1 MTDPSAPLPLNTSN
15 LAFGE
20 AQYAKFHRDPTSV
33 PADWRAWFAELDR
46 PVLTGAAYGADA
58 EPLSE
63 VALEAALAQP
73 AVSGDVTA
81 RRAAVLGSFHLFQG
95 LSADDLRPMA
105 AIAGEVRFRAGE
117 RLYREGDPGES
128 LYVVTAGALA
138 IWHAGEMLVEVG
150 PGKATGELG
159 LLYGQP
165 RTADVLG
172 AKDGTALR
180 IRRQDLEQLLD
191 DHGPLARRMMQN
203 VAQKLAESNLRQE
216 RVDMLIRVFRVRGHV
231 IAQLDPLGHGQASH
245 PELELAHNG
254 LGQADLDLTFSCR
267 TMRGAPVLTLRQIV
281 KRLKTTYCGPIGVQ
295 YMHIDDPESK
305 DWLQARMETTENRR
319 NLSRDEQVRIFT
331 KLTDAEVFESFLQKK
346 YVGAKRFSL
355 EGGES
360 LIPLL
365 DLALEAAGAQG
376 IEDVVIGMAH
386 RGRLNVLA
394 NIVGKS
400 PQQIFRE
407 FDDKAPDQHI
417 GHGDVKY
424 HLGHSGMRA
433 LPDGRTMRV
442 HLCFNPS
449 HLEFVGPVVAGR
461 VRAHQDR
468 LGDTARCRALP
479 IVIHGDAAMAGQGV
493 VQELLNMSQLPGYA
507 VGGTVHIVVNNQIGF
522 TTPVEASRSS
532 HYATDVAKMLQVPIF
547 HVNGEHPEG
556 VAQVVELAMDFRARF
571 HRDVVIDM
579 YCYRR
584 HGHNEGDDPTFTQ
597 PLMYQAIRARKS
609 VVEGY
614 LDHLLGLGGLT
625 RAEAQD
631 IAQQSQQRL
640 ELALSHARAQQPL
653 VETPRPHTPW
663 SHYRGGKDR
672 DVPEVETALA
682 ATRLSDL
689 VLRQTRL
696 PGDFTPHPKI
706 QKLLDNRREMAEDRK
721 ALDWGTG
728 EALALASIAAEGRH
742 VRLSGQDVGRGTFS
756 HRHAVLHDFAD
767 GHIYTPL
774 QHIAP
779 DQGEV
784 EIWDSPLS
792 ETGVLGFDFGYSLD
806 CPDSLTIWEAQF
818 GDFCNAAQVIIDQ
831 FICSSEDKWQRLSGL
846 VLLLPHGFEGQGPE
860 HSSARMERFLNNAAD
875 DNLHVVNLTTPA
887 QLFHCLRRHVRR
899 AIRKPLVVLTPKSL
913 LRHPQAIS
921 PLADFAGGAFQR
933 VIPDASIDPQK
944 TKRILLCTGKIY
956 FDLLAARHDKGSDD
970 VAIVRIEQLYPL
982 SDAELQAALSPYC
995 QDVPVCW
1002 VQEEPCNMGAW
1013 VFLCMRLGR
1022 TLFGKWRLHGISR
1035 PEAASPATGSA
1046 AAHKQEQ
1053 TRLLDE
1059 AFDLEILPAG

>member
-1 MTDPSAPLPLNTSN
+1 MTDPSASLPLTTSN
-15 LAFGE
+15 LDFGE
-20 AQYAKFHRDPTSV
+20 ALYAQFRRDPASV

-46 PVLTGAAYGADA
+46 PAHAGEGYGADA
-58 EPLSE
+58 FPLSE
-63 VALEAALAQP
+63 VALDAALP
-73 AVSGDVTA
+73 MEAVSGDVLTQ
-81 RRAAVLGSFHLFQG
+81 RAALLGSFHLFQG
-95 LSADDLRPMA
+95 LSADDLRPLA
-105 AIAGEVRFRAGE
+105 AIAREIQFRSGE

-128 LYVVTAGALA
+128 LYVVTSGMLA

-165 RTADVLG
+165 RTADVL
-172 AKDGTALR
+172 AAQDGTALR
-180 IRRQDLEQLLD
+180 IRRQDLERLLD
-191 DHGPLARRMMQN
+191 SQGPLARRMMQN
-203 VAQKLAESNLRQE
+203 VAQKLAETNLRQE
-216 RVDMLIRVFRVRGHV
+216 RVDMLIRVYRVRGHV
-231 IAQLDPLGHGQASH
+231 IAQLDPLGHGPASH
-245 PELELAHNG
+245 PELELAYYG
-254 LGQADLDLTFSCR
+254 LTEADLDLTFSCR

-295 YMHIDDPESK
+295 YMHIDDPETK
-305 DWLQARMETTENRR
+305 DWLQARMEATENHRS
-319 NLSRDEQVRIFT
+319 LSRDEQVRIFA

-376 IEDVVIGMAH
+376 IEEVLIGMAH

-407 FDDKAPDQHI
+407 FDDKAPNQHI
-417 GHGDVKY
+417 GRGDVKY
-424 HLGHSGMRA
+424 HLGHSGTRTT
-433 LPDGRTMRV
+433 PDGRTMRV
-442 HLCFNPS
+442 QLCFNPS

-468 LGDTARCRALP
+468 LGDKERDRALA
-479 IVIHGDAAMAGQGV
+479 IVIHGDAATAGQGV

-532 HYATDVAKMLQVPIF
+532 HYATDIAKMLQVPIF

-556 VAQVVELAMDFRARF
+556 VAQVVQLAMDFRAMF

-584 HGHNEGDDPTFTQ
+584 LGHNEGDDPTFTQ
-597 PLMYQAIRARKS
+597 PLMYKAIRARKS

-625 RAEAQD
+625 RAEAD
-631 IAQQSQQRL
+631 GIAQKSQQRL
-640 ELALSHARAQQPL
+640 EEELSQARALPPL
-653 VETPRPHTPW
+653 QETLRPHTPW

-672 DVPEVETALA
+672 EVPEVATALPLA
-682 ATRLSDL
+682 RLTDL
-689 VLRQTRL
+689 LTAQTRL

-706 QKLLDNRREMAEDRK
+706 QKLLENRGEMAAGRK
-721 ALDWGTG
+721 ALDWGAG

-767 GHIYTPL
+767 GHLHTPL
-774 QHIAP
+774 QHIGP

-860 HSSARMERFLNNAAD
+860 HSSARLERFLNNAAD
-875 DNLHVVNLTTPA
+875 DNIQVVNLTTPA
-887 QLFHCLRRHVRR
+887 QLFHCLRRQVRR
-899 AIRKPLVVLTPKSL
+899 TIRKPLVVFSPKSL
-913 LRHPQAIS
+913 LRHPEAVS
-921 PLADFAGGAFQR
+921 PLTDFAKGSFQR
-933 VIPDASIDPQK
+933 VIGDPSVDPLK
-944 TKRILLCTGKIY
+944 AKRVLLCTGKVY
-956 FDLLAARHDKGSDD
+956 YDLVAARRDKQRDD
-970 VAIVRIEQLYPL
+970 VAILRIEQLYPL
-982 SDAELQAALSPYC
+982 SDVELQTALSPYP
-995 QDVPVCW
+995 QEVPVCW
-1002 VQEEPCNMGAW
+1002 VQEEPRNMGAW

-1022 TLFGKWRLHGISR
+1022 TLFGHWRLYGISR
-1035 PEAASPATGSA
+1035 PEAASPATGSG
-1046 AAHKQEQ
+1046 AAHKLEQ
-1053 TRLLDE
+1053 ARLMDE
-1059 AFDLEILPAG
+1059 AFDLEKLPGR